1 MSTKVIK
8 KSEKS
13 SASPSPL
20 PQPNP
25 LLTAGLGGY
34 FGSFPP
40 SLSLD
45 KVVFIWDIPAYL
57 SGRKKNLKFYQ
68 MLRKVMFS
76 CQREYDKGIYEFS
89 VKINDVFCSWG
100 RTEHDPK
107 GSTFRMEFNPNNVV
121 WDAISPILKVLK
133 FGCPMNSLVLGRI
146 TRMDIAIDYRIDLNP
161 LAFHD
166 DKKKKSHGYW
176 GYNGWQTIYFGSSS
190 SDVQIRIYD
199 KALEQKESFDIGVDS
214 SWWRVEAQ
222 DRRAHNILSE
232 RKNPFETLRVLKFG
246 NEILLPVNDYKVLL
260 FQSYAEKH
268 GFDNAL
274 KIMPKETR
282 RIFKKKYIVDA
293 DSFELP
299 KETFERSYKTAFLNL
314 TSSLD
319 AYSR

>member
-1 MSTKVIK
+1 MRNNVNSP
-8 KSEKS
+8 SQKS
-13 SASPSPL
+13 SL
-20 PQPNP
+20 PEDNP
-25 LLTAGLGGY
+25 LLTAGY
-34 FGSFPP
+34 STQNGSFCP

-45 KVVFIWDIPAYL
+45 KIVFIWDVPPFL
-57 SGRKKNLKFYQ
+57 SGKKKNLTFHR
-68 MLRKVMFS
+68 LLNRVMS
-76 CQREYDKGIYEFS
+76 PCQREYDKGIYEFS

-121 WDAISPILKVLK
+121 WGTISPILKVLRL
-133 FGCPMNSLVLGRI
+133 GTSLLWGRI
-146 TRMDIAIDYRIDLNP
+146 TRIDIAVDYRMDLNP
-161 LAFHD
+161 LAFYD
-166 DKKKKSHGYW
+166 DRKMKSHGYW
-176 GYNGWQTIYFGSSS
+176 GVNGWQTLYLGSSS

-199 KALEQKESFDIGVDS
+199 KALEQKESFDIGADS

-222 DRRAHNILSE
+222 DRRSDNILSE
-232 RKNPFETLRVLKFG
+232 RKNPFENLRVVKFKDK
-246 NEILLPVNDYKVLL
+246 ILLPVNDYKVLL
-260 FQSYAEKH
+260 FQAYADKH

-299 KETFERSYKTAFLNL
+299 KETFERSYKTSFLNL

>member
-1 MSTKVIK
+1 MRNNVN
-8 KSEKS
+8 
-13 SASPSPL
+13 SPSKNSSL
-20 PQPNP
+20 PEDNP
-25 LLTAGLGGY
+25 LLTAGY
-34 FGSFPP
+34 RCQFDTSPP

-45 KVVFIWDIPAYL
+45 KIVFIWDVPPFL
-57 SGRKKNLKFYQ
+57 SSQKKSLTFHRLLN
-68 MLRKVMFS
+68 RVMS
-76 CQREYDKGIYEFS
+76 PCQREYDKGIYENS

-121 WDAISPILKVLK
+121 WGTISPILKVLRL
-133 FGCPMNSLVLGRI
+133 GTSLLWGRI
-146 TRMDIAIDYRIDLNP
+146 TRIDIAVDYRMDLNP
-161 LAFHD
+161 LAFYD
-166 DKKKKSHGYW
+166 DRKMKSHGYW
-176 GYNGWQTIYFGSSS
+176 GVHGWQTLYLGSSS

-222 DRRAHNILSE
+222 DRRSDNILSE
-232 RKNPFETLRVLKFG
+232 RKNPFENLRVVKF
-246 NEILLPVNDYKVLL
+246 NDKILIPVKDFNAIF
-260 FQSYAEKH
+260 FQAYAEKH

-274 KIMPKETR
+274 KHIPKR
-282 RIFKKKYIVDA
+282 SRVRFKKKYIVD
-293 DSFELP
+293 DNSFELP

>member
-1 MSTKVIK
+1 MRNNVNSP
-8 KSEKS
+8 SQKS
-13 SASPSPL
+13 SL
-20 PQPNP
+20 PEDNP
-25 LLTAGLGGY
+25 LLTAGY
-34 FGSFPP
+34 STQNGSFCP

-45 KVVFIWDIPAYL
+45 KIVFIWDVPPFL
-57 SGRKKNLKFYQ
+57 SGKKKNLTFHR
-68 MLRKVMFS
+68 LLNRVMS
-76 CQREYDKGIYEFS
+76 PCQREYDKGIYEFS

-107 GSTFRMEFNPNNVV
+107 GSTFRMEFNPNNVA
-121 WDAISPILKVLK
+121 WGTISPILKVLRL
-133 FGCPMNSLVLGRI
+133 GTSLLWGRI
-146 TRMDIAIDYRIDLNP
+146 TRIDIAVDYRMDLNP
-161 LAFHD
+161 LAFYD
-166 DKKKKSHGYW
+166 DRKMKSHGYW
-176 GYNGWQTIYFGSSS
+176 GVNGWQTLYLGSSS

-199 KALEQKESFDIGVDS
+199 KALEQKESFDIGADS

-222 DRRAHNILSE
+222 DRRSDNILSE
-232 RKNPFETLRVLKFG
+232 RKNPFENLRVVKFKDK
-246 NEILLPVNDYKVLL
+246 ILLPVNDYKVLL
-260 FQSYAEKH
+260 FQAYADKH

-299 KETFERSYKTAFLNL
+299 KETFERSYKTSFLNL